1 MNALNQLKAVLFF
14 IAIFHYAFGLG
25 LMLSV
30 DFQKMAIATYG
41 GALEWTPTNI
51 YLIRIIGSFAFVLG
65 YLAWMAF
72 RDPMKHKVIIV
83 GFIGF
88 FILRNISRHLFA
100 DEVYIALNISQMMNA
115 ITSVFFGLQALLLAY
130 LLWRTTIGCNKP
142 K

>member
-1 MNALNQLKAVLFF
+1 MKALNQLKAVLFF
-14 IAIFHYAFGLG
+14 IAIFHYVFGLG
-25 LMLSV
+25 LMISV

-65 YLAWMAF
+65 YLAWKAF
-72 RDPMKHKVIIV
+72 RDPMTHKVIIF

-88 FILRNISRHLFA
+88 FTLRNISRHLFA
-100 DEVYIALNISQMMNA
+100 DEVYIALNISQTMNA

-130 LLWRTTIGCNKP
+130 LLWHTTKGS
-142 K
+142 